1 MKRTPVEIE
10 ISARALTEP
19 RPQFVSLVKAGAN
32 QRPFRAVRAEI
43 FVADGGD
50 TQTKGTAM
58 KIADGHD
65 IAQLDFASEDFK
77 DEAAVRAWLDQG
89 GYEDATITATKDG
102 FTVENTDVEFEAGSI
117 SKIENAVKGLTAFV
131 GRVAVEEETSKTDDE
146 LAATQ
151 AETNTSAVETSAG
164 GNAAAKSEGEGDAET
179 VAKGKHKPGKG
190 GGKGGL
196 RARGAKTAL
205 AALTGIPDPTEFNA
219 EGEEDEGGDG
229 KVSGSPKS
237 PLFDMLTAKAIEFVD
252 TSKGMFETQEL
263 SRVLMS
269 LKFMV
274 DDAEFTGMSDEAIA
288 GIKQAAGTLIEV
300 LAVSMK
306 DTLGKL
312 EDAFKEISEMLAK
325 EAAVSDAEP
334 SGAEETP
341 AVSEGTTKDE
351 GAGDDGGDTAGAKAL
366 AAVAKTLTDALADIA
381 TKFEKGLGEV
391 KALVTETRGDLETRI
406 DAIET
411 GGQTR
416 KGADVTGSA
425 NGNSGNPDQ
434 RNKKDERSPAEIRL
448 ARAMGSQFIH
458 AEYPH
463 NF

>member
-1 MKRTPVEIE
+1 MKRNPVEVE

-32 QRPFRAVRAEI
+32 QRPFWAVRADLS
-43 FVADGGD
+43 AGDGGD
-50 TQTKGTAM
+50 TQKQETAM
-58 KIADGHD
+58 NIADGHD
-65 IAQLDFASEDFK
+65 IAQLDFATAEFP
-77 DEAAVRAWLDQG
+77 DEAAVRAWLDKG
-89 GYEDATITATKDG
+89 GYEDADITKTKDG
-102 FTVENTDVEFEAGSI
+102 FSVENTTVEFEAGSI
-117 SKIENAVKGLTAFV
+117 SKIEEAVKGLTAFV
-131 GRVAVEEETSKTDDE
+131 GRIAVEEKIEKTAEE
-146 LAATQ
+146 LAAEQ
-151 AETNTSAVETSAG
+151 AAANTSAVETSAG
-164 GNAAAKSEGEGDAET
+164 GNAAAKADEGTGETDAEKA
-179 VAKGKHKPGKG
+179 AKAKDEPK
-190 GGKGGL
+190 KGGL

-205 AALTGIPDPTEFNA
+205 EALTGIPSTHVDD
-219 EGEEDEGGDG
+219 EGEGDG
-229 KVSGSPKS
+229 KDENKNIS
-237 PLFDMLTAKAIEFVD
+237 PLFDQLTAKAVEFVD
-252 TSKGMFETQEL
+252 SSKGMFETQEL

-288 GIKQAAGTLIEV
+288 GIKAAAGTLIEV

-312 EDAFKEISEMLAK
+312 EDAFKEITEMLAK
-325 EAAVSDAEP
+325 EAAASDAGP

-351 GAGDDGGDTAGAKAL
+351 EDGAAVAL
-366 AAVAKTLTDALADIA
+366 AAVAKTLTDQLAEIA
-381 TKFEKGLGEV
+381 SKFEQGLGEV

-406 DAIET
+406 DAIEA

-425 NGNSGNPDQ
+425 DGNPDTTDRRKQ
-434 RNKKDERSPAEIRL
+434 EGRSPAEIRL
-448 ARAMGSQFIH
+448 ARALGSQNFN